1 MMDRLEK
8 DLFRENIK
16 IAPMSARI
24 GAYLIDMIL
33 LSLVITLFFS
43 QAQQE
48 RLVLAKET
56 IENTYSMQNTQIQLN
71 NAADNSKIL
80 EDMRKTS
87 KEAFEILL
95 IYMAIYIG
103 LEIVYYFFFVYYYGA
118 TLGQIILRI
127 RVVDSHRF
135 DKPSLHI
142 SMKRAIIKCIFG
154 AVLYVGFIVAFVD
167 RFYRTLHDKM
177 SNTIVVVA

>member
-1 MMDRLEK
+1 MDRLEN

-16 IAPMSARI
+16 IAPLSLRI

-56 IENTYSMQNTQIQLN
+56 IEKTYSLPNTRTTLN
-71 NAADNSKIL
+71 STTDNSKIL

-95 IYMAIYIG
+95 LYMAIYIG

-127 RVVDSHRF
+127 RVVDIYRF
-135 DKPSLHI
+135 DKPSLHV

-167 RFYRTLHDKM
+167 RFYRALHDKM
-177 SNTIVVVA
+177 SHTIVVTA

>member
-1 MMDRLEK
+1 MDRLEK

>member
-1 MMDRLEK
+1 MDRLEK

-16 IAPMSARI
+16 MAPMSARI